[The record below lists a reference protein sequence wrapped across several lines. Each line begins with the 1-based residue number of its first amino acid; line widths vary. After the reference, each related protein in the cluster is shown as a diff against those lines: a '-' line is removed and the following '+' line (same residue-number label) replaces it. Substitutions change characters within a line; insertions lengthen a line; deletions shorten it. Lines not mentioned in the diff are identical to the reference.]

1 MNFAETLYQ
10 KVSMRSVAL
19 LFIVFFTSQMYAQV
33 DYNKSISIPSANTN
47 NSMSIPSTNSSP
59 TTIDPNFGVTI
70 PKSLP
75 KSDKYKVGESDT
87 VNFGQGGEEFANPG
101 DQYVKKLN
109 KKQGGEEQVAVKGNQ
124 YFGDFKNNGDF
135 VNIVFRDHGAPDGDM
150 IKISVNDVVVVASVT
165 LTTDFRTLKLPL
177 KPGFNKVDFEALN
190 QGTSG
195 PNTAEFH
202 VFDDKGN
209 LVVANRWNLATGFK
223 ATAIIV
229 KE

>member
-1 MNFAETLYQ
+1 MNFAETVYQ
-10 KVSMRSVAL
+10 KVSMKSVAL
-19 LFIVFFTSQMYAQV
+19 LFIVFFTAQMYAQV

-47 NSMSIPSTNSSP
+47 STMSIPSTESN
-59 TTIDPNFGVTI
+59 TTVDPNFGFTI

-75 KSDKYKVGESDT
+75 KSDKYKVGGTDT
-87 VNFGQGGEEFANPG
+87 VNFGQGSEQFANPG
-101 DQYVKKLN
+101 DKYTKELN
-109 KKQGGEEQVAVKGNQ
+109 KKSGGESQVAVKGNQ
-124 YFGDFKNNGDF
+124 YFGDFKNNGEY

-150 IKISVNDVVVVASVT
+150 IKISVNDVVVVPSVT

-177 KPGFNKVDFEALN
+177 KPGFNRVDFEALN